1 MKKIRL
7 TYGELREMIAEA
19 VAEVGMPMMGVVGR
33 RETGNVEDRRGQ
45 VMSAND
51 QLYNLSEKLFAK
63 YYEAEKAFTSEDFK
77 AIFSDRK
84 VGQAYNSATQFL
96 SYAKQTLGKPM
107 AMTGYRMRQG
117 MRKVGDAVKGLVN
130 EQDFQ
135 VPVPTI
141 EPITLTPERNAA
153 FLSYEK
159 GKLVNFIKNGL
170 VNACNLF
177 CQDVRE
183 KVMAATQGQVRCG
196 EAMKSVESSFS
207 FLSSIINMYT
217 MGYTQG

>member
-19 VAEVGMPMMGVVGR
+19 VAEVGMPLMGMAGR
-33 RETGNVEDRRGQ
+33 REAGNVEDRRGQ

-77 AIFSDRK
+77 AIFADRK
-84 VGQAYNSATQFL
+84 VGQAYNSATQFM
-96 SYAKQTLGKPM
+96 SYAKQTLGKPVAM
-107 AMTGYRMRQG
+107 AGYRMRQG
-117 MRKVGDAVKGLVN
+117 LRNLVN
-130 EQDFQ
+130 EDGFQ
-135 VPVPTI
+135 VPNPVV

-159 GKLVNFIKNGL
+159 GKLINFIKKGL